1 MQLST
6 DLVGRVL
13 VASLPQSAFLLFL
26 VMLLCKT
33 QLRASFILQTQT
45 EGRKDIHLLPFLA
58 KEQGYLP
65 GNLGSII
72 NLQKQ
77 PQLSQRPKGMGC
89 CLGALWEP
97 GADGGRGNG
106 SLFRTAVRCAC
117 QHLLPCKQ
125 RGGSHFGDVTGT
137 TAGKHLPPCF
147 FNESQG
153 FVPLLGHRSLAA
165 EVCESCKPSR
175 VL

>member
-1 MQLST
+1 
-6 DLVGRVL
+6 
-13 VASLPQSAFLLFL
+13 
-26 VMLLCKT
+26 
-33 QLRASFILQTQT
+33 
-45 EGRKDIHLLPFLA
+45 
-58 KEQGYLP
+58 
-65 GNLGSII
+65 
-72 NLQKQ
+72 
-77 PQLSQRPKGMGC
+77 MGC

-125 RGGSHFGDVTGT
+125 RGGSYFGDVTGT

-175 VL
+175 VLWRQEISYCAKLLVEICFVAFLKEVLLAGRQLCHSALPSQESALAKCKKSEPPYTSEMH